1 MVSGPAPH
9 DAKHLRRPCL
19 FPTLNVW
26 WGCLPFVV
34 YALWWFTHDYIK
46 APHIRLVAQM
56 LLTNNQKC
64 PRWLVASPTA
74 TGVIYCACC
83 LIYAGRP
90 EACVNSSARGLG
102 RGGDGGGA
110 ANYLHAPLI
119 AVNQR
124 V

>member
-46 APHIRLVAQM
+46 APHTRLVAQM
-56 LLTNNQKC
+56 LLTNK
-64 PRWLVASPTA
+64 PKYPPLVGSLTYRH
-74 TGVIYCACC
+74 GGYFYACC
-83 LIYAGRP
+83 LINAGRP
-90 EACVNSSARGLG
+90 EACVNSCARGLR
-102 RGGDGGGA
+102 RGD
-110 ANYLHAPLI
+110 
-119 AVNQR
+119 R
-124 V
+124 K